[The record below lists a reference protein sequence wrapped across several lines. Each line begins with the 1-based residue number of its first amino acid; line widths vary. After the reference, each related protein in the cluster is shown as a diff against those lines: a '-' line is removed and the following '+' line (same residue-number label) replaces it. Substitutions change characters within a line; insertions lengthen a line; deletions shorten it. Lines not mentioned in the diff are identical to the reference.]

1 MTHQQVFA
9 SEHTSSWFGS
19 IRILYLHTKNQT
31 TSCHFLA
38 QLYLGGSLVVCS
50 KVFPKFTRK
59 SCRSG
64 GKTDC
69 FWKFPVSLSVDAEK
83 AKLMLEMD
91 GEIIADLCGADSLPG
106 GSFKDLLFSH
116 PTGEND
122 PCFQVIWNI
131 SPLLVLK
138 FDEVRASFKLKITR
152 REWSTWEPR
161 INDVERCFLE
171 PLEFYTTK
179 IGNLEFVM

>member
-19 IRILYLHTKNQT
+19 IRILYIHTKIQT

-69 FWKFPVSLSVDAEK
+69 FWKFPVSLSVDPEK

-106 GSFKDLLFSH
+106 GSFKDLCFHTLLGTMIHVFKWFGTFPPCWFWSSMKSGH
-116 PTGEND
+116 PSS
-122 PCFQVIWNI
+122 W
-131 SPLLVLK
+131 K
-138 FDEVRASFKLKITR
+138 
-152 REWSTWEPR
+152 
-161 INDVERCFLE
+161 
-171 PLEFYTTK
+171 
-179 IGNLEFVM
+179 